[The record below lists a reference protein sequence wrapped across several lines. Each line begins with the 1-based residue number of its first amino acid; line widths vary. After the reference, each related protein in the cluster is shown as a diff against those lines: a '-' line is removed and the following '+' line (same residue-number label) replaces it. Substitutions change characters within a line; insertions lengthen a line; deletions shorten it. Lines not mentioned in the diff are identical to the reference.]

1 MTKDKDGKHVDAKK
15 SAKPRLE
22 AKFAQGTDEST
33 IPIGRKRPKE
43 DGPERLWAPKMA
55 KKLQFSDAVH

>member
-1 MTKDKDGKHVDAKK
+1 MAKNVDAMKT
-15 SAKPRLE
+15 AKPCLE
-22 AKFAQGTDEST
+22 AKFARGMDESI
-33 IPIGRKRPKE
+33 IPIGRKRFKE